1 MSSRD
6 GAPGAPFQVV
16 GAADVWRVDLDA
28 PPAIDPA
35 ALPRAERERAA
46 RLRRPGDRRRWLAAR
61 AGLRRVLARYLGE
74 EPERIELVLERSG
87 KPALAGRHPL
97 IRFNL
102 SHSGGLALVAVTAG
116 REVGVD
122 VEAKEDG
129 RDFQR
134 LAELGLEA
142 EAAAAVRAAPPGARR
157 DVFYAAWVRH
167 EAAVKCAG
175 SGLGSPLPERPISIC
190 DLDVG
195 AGHAAAVAVACPSG
209 REAEAAAGANAMLP
223 LCQTRPPGKV
233 ARLGAGKALALL
245 SSEAASSAHT
255 SSQS

>member
-1 MSSRD
+1 MAIHATGAVSS
-6 GAPGAPFQVV
+6 GVH
-16 GAADVWRVDLDA
+16 VWRVDLDA
-28 PPAIDPA
+28 PPALDPA
-35 ALPRAERERAA
+35 ALPPAERERAA
-46 RLRRPGDRRRWLAAR
+46 RLLLPLDRARWLAGRVA
-61 AGLRRVLARYLGE
+61 LRRVLARYLDE
-74 EPERIELVLERSG
+74 KPERIELVLEGRG
-87 KPALAGRHPL
+87 KPVLARRHPP

-122 VEAKEDG
+122 VEAKESG
-129 RDFQR
+129 RDFLR
-134 LAELGLEA
+134 LAELGLDA
-142 EAAAAVRAAPPGARR
+142 EAATAVRDAPPEERG

-175 SGLGSPLPERPISIC
+175 SGLGSPAPKRPMSIRDV
-190 DLDVG
+190 DLG
-195 AGHAAAVAVACPSG
+195 EGHAAAVAVADSLHV
-209 REAEAAAGANAMLP
+209 EDQNDAGANAMLP

-245 SSEAASSAHT
+245 SSVAASSAHT